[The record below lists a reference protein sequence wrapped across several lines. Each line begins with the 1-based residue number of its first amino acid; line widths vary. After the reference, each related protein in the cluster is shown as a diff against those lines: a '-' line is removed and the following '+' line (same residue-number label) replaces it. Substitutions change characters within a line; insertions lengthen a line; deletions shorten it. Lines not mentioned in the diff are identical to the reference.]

1 VQERRLHKRVDSA
14 RPAPRPAGDFATLNR
29 PKSLPAI
36 LLTARPPL
44 LYIVLLVFLFGF
56 CFGFSLG
63 SGFVSAGP

>member
-1 VQERRLHKRVDSA
+1 LHKRVDSA

-44 LYIVLLVFLFGF
+44 LYSVTGFPLRLLLLLPLQLELWL
-56 CFGFSLG
+56 CQR
-63 SGFVSAGP
+63 